1 MPLVFLITLLTFF
14 QSETCAVPYQT
25 AVMETGAVCS
35 ESETN
40 AVCYGSGAIS
50 AELNPSEEWEVGVE
64 VLSGDIRGLTL
75 EDPASIAV
83 GMFEWGA
90 AEVSMIA
97 FGAVRLE
104 NTSGTPT
111 DFTTS
116 EVLAG
121 RQGAELYGSPDETNE
136 SGVFITWGE
145 RMTAVGK
152 RGDEWIAVIYND
164 VPGWV
169 KLEALQGEIDNLNE
183 IDSFPNSL
191 YAPFQRLRL
200 FTEDP
205 TLSECFYQPAQGG
218 ILLQTDQTVSLEIN
232 RLLIEFSGTLHIEAE
247 IGEMRIAVLEGEATD
262 NATFTIES
270 RERIVRSL
278 DEFAGDMGEESPP
291 EPYNYRTSV
300 YLPLD
305 LLPREIDLPFS
316 TAELLIPFE
325 PGTGYLTSMAL
336 NDPCVVAWTTD
347 VNLRRGPGTDYGL
360 RQGIPANNSA
370 YADARAVGTDG
381 LVWWR
386 LAEEVWL
393 SSETTVFGGNCG
405 TLPYIEVP
413 SQ

>member
-1 MPLVFLITLLTFF
+1 MLFGFLITLLTFF
-14 QSETCAVPYQT
+14 QPETCAVPYQT
-25 AVMETGAVCS
+25 AVMETGTVCS
-35 ESETN
+35 DTN
-40 AVCYGSGAIS
+40 AVCYGSGTIS
-50 AELNPSEEWEVGVE
+50 AELNTPEEWEVGAE

-75 EDPASIAV
+75 EDSQSIAV
-83 GMFEWGA
+83 GQFEWGR
-90 AEVSMIA
+90 AEVTMIA

-104 NTSGTPT
+104 NTAGTPT
-111 DFTTS
+111 GFTTGD
-116 EVLAG
+116 VLAG
-121 RQGAELYGSPDETNE
+121 RQGAALYNTPDETNE
-136 SGVFITWGE
+136 AEMFITWGE
-145 RMTAVGK
+145 KMTAVGK
-152 RGDEWIAVIYND
+152 RGDQWIAVIYND
-164 VPGWV
+164 TPGWV
-169 KLEALQGEIDNLNE
+169 KREALQGEIDNLQE

-200 FTEDP
+200 FTEAP
-205 TLSECFYQPAQGG
+205 TLSECLYQPAQGG
-218 ILLQTDQTVSLEIN
+218 ILLQSNETVSLEIN
-232 RLLIEFSGTLHIEAE
+232 RLVIEFSGTLHIEADT
-247 IGEMRIAVLEGEATD
+247 GEMRIAVLEGEATD

-270 RERIVRSL
+270 GERVVREL
-278 DEFAGDMGEESPP
+278 DEFAGDTGEESPP

-316 TAELLIPFE
+316 TAGLLIPFE

-336 NDPCVVAWTTD
+336 TDPCVVAWTTD

-360 RQGIPANNSA
+360 RQGIAANNSA

-405 TLPYIEVP
+405 TLPYVEVS